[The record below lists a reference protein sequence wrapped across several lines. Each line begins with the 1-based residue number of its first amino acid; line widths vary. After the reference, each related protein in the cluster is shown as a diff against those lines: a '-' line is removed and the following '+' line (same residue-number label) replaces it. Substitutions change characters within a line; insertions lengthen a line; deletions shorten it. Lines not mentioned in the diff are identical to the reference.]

1 MSFWRLLHLL
11 SMCLMTAG
19 VGGVLVPIWRAWAVD
34 QIERR
39 VILLDE
45 AHRNETLLLLPG
57 TIAMMFSGYAWAT
70 ATGVNVILTGWLVAL
85 QVLTMVD
92 LFIFIPL
99 MGVGLRRVRYLALA
113 AEKQGA
119 ITDELRDAMADNV
132 PLVFSILIALT
143 IPLMVWLPIFKP
155 F

>member
-1 MSFWRLLHLL
+1 MTFWRLLHIL
-11 SMCLMTAG
+11 SLCLMMAG
-19 VGGVLVPIWRAWAVD
+19 VGGTLVPIWRAWATEA
-34 QIERR
+34 IERR
-39 VILLDE
+39 VMLLDE
-45 AHRNETLLLLPG
+45 AHRNETIMLLPG

-70 ATGVNVILTGWLVAL
+70 ASGVNVIVTWWLVAL

-92 LFIFIPL
+92 LFIFLPL

-113 AEKQGA
+113 AAKEGA
-119 ITDELRDAMADNV
+119 VTDELRDAMSDNV
-132 PLVFSILIALT
+132 PLVFSTLIALT

>member
-1 MSFWRLLHLL
+1 MEFWRLLHLL
-11 SMCLMTAG
+11 SLCLMMAG
-19 VGGVLVPIWRAWAVD
+19 VGGTLVPIWRAWATESV
-34 QIERR
+34 ERR
-39 VILLDE
+39 AMLLEE
-45 AHRNETLLLLPG
+45 AHRNETLMLLPG
-57 TIAMMFSGYAWAT
+57 TIAMMFTGYAWAT
-70 ATGVNVILTGWLVAL
+70 ASGINVIVTWWLVAL

-119 ITDELRDAMADNV
+119 VTDELRDAMADNV
-132 PLVFSILIALT
+132 PLVFVTLIALT
-143 IPLMVWLPIFKP
+143 IPVMVWLPVFKP

>member
-1 MSFWRLLHLL
+1 MTFWRLLHLL
-11 SMCLMTAG
+11 SLCLMMAG
-19 VGGVLVPIWRAWAVD
+19 VGGTLVPIWRAWATEQLD
-34 QIERR
+34 RR
-39 VILLDE
+39 VMLLEE
-45 AHRNETLLLLPG
+45 AHRNETLMLLPG

-70 ATGVNVILTGWLVAL
+70 ATGVNVILTWWLVAL

-113 AEKQGA
+113 AEKRGEV
-119 ITDELRDAMADNV
+119 TEELRDAMADNV
-132 PLVFSILIALT
+132 PLVFSTLIVLT
-143 IPLMVWLPIFKP
+143 IPFMVWLPVFKP

>member
-1 MSFWRLLHLL
+1 MDVWRLLHLL
-11 SMCLMTAG
+11 SMCLMMAG
-19 VGGVLVPIWRAWAVD
+19 VGGTVVPIWRAWGAEEV
-34 QIERR
+34 ERR
-39 VILLDE
+39 ALYLDE
-45 AHRNETLLLLPG
+45 AHRNEQLMLLPG

-70 ATGVNVILTGWLVAL
+70 AAGHNVIVTWWLVAL

-132 PLVFSILIALT
+132 PLVFSTLIAVT
-143 IPLMVWLPIFKP
+143 IPLMVWLPVFKP

>member
-1 MSFWRLLHLL
+1 MTLWRLLHLL
-11 SMCLMTAG
+11 SLCLMMAG
-19 VGGVLVPIWRAWAVD
+19 VGGTLVPIWRAGATE

-39 VILLDE
+39 VMLLEE
-45 AHRNETLLLLPG
+45 AHKNETLMLLPG
-57 TIAMMFSGYAWAT
+57 TIALMFSGYAWAT
-70 ATGVNVILTGWLVAL
+70 ASGINVIVTWWLVAL

-113 AEKQGA
+113 AEKQGKV
-119 ITDELRDAMADNV
+119 TDELRDAMADNV
-132 PLVFSILIALT
+132 PLVFSTLIAIT
-143 IPLMVWLPIFKP
+143 IPFMVWLPVFKP

>member
-1 MSFWRLLHLL
+1 MTLWRLLHLL
-11 SMCLMTAG
+11 SLCLMMAG
-19 VGGVLVPIWRAWAVD
+19 VGGTLVPIWRAWATE
-34 QIERR
+34 QLERR
-39 VILLDE
+39 VMLLEE
-45 AHRNETLLLLPG
+45 AHKNETLMLLPG

-70 ATGVNVILTGWLVAL
+70 ATGVNVIVTWWLVAL

-113 AEKQGA
+113 AQKQGGM
-119 ITDELRDAMADNV
+119 TDELRDAMADNV
-132 PLVFSILIALT
+132 PLVFSTLIALT
-143 IPLMVWLPIFKP
+143 IPFMVWLPVFKP

>member
-1 MSFWRLLHLL
+1 VTFWRLLHLL
-11 SMCLMTAG
+11 SLCLMTAG
-19 VGGVLVPIWRAWAVD
+19 VGGTLVPIWRAWSED
-34 QIERR
+34 LLERR
-39 VILLDE
+39 VLLLEE
-45 AHRNETLLLLPG
+45 AHRNETVMLLPG

-132 PLVFSILIALT
+132 PLVFSTLIAVT
-143 IPLMVWLPIFKP
+143 IPLMVWLPVFKP

>member
-1 MSFWRLLHLL
+1 MTLWRLLHIL
-11 SMCLMTAG
+11 SLCLMMAG
-19 VGGVLVPIWRAWAVD
+19 VGGTLVPIWRAWATE

-39 VILLDE
+39 VMLLEE
-45 AHRNETLLLLPG
+45 AHRNETLMLLPG
-57 TIAMMFSGYAWAT
+57 TIALMFSGYAWAT
-70 ATGVNVILTGWLVAL
+70 ASGVNVIVTWWLVAL

-113 AEKQGA
+113 AEKQGKV
-119 ITDELRDAMADNV
+119 TDELRDAMADNV
-132 PLVFSILIALT
+132 PLVFSTLIAIT
-143 IPLMVWLPIFKP
+143 IPIMVWLPVFKP

>member
-1 MSFWRLLHLL
+1 MTLWRLLHLL
-11 SMCLMTAG
+11 SLCLMMAG
-19 VGGVLVPIWRAWAVD
+19 VGGTLVPIWRAWATE

-39 VILLDE
+39 VMLLEE
-45 AHRNETLLLLPG
+45 AHKNETLMLLPG
-57 TIAMMFSGYAWAT
+57 TIALMFSGYAWAT
-70 ATGVNVILTGWLVAL
+70 ASGVNVIVTWWLVAL

-113 AEKQGA
+113 AEKQGKV
-119 ITDELRDAMADNV
+119 TDELRDAMADNV
-132 PLVFSILIALT
+132 PLVFSTLIALT
-143 IPLMVWLPIFKP
+143 IPIMVWLPVFKP

>member
-1 MSFWRLLHLL
+1 MSFWRLLHIL
-11 SMCLMTAG
+11 SLCLMTAG
-19 VGGVLVPIWRAWAVD
+19 IGGTLVPIGRAWATDV
-34 QIERR
+34 IERR
-39 VILLDE
+39 VMLLDE

-57 TIAMMFSGYAWAT
+57 TIAMMFTGYAWAT
-70 ATGVNVILTGWLVAL
+70 ASGVNVIVTWWLVAL

-113 AEKQGA
+113 AEKQGVV
-119 ITDELRDAMADNV
+119 TDELRDAMADNV
-132 PLVFSILIALT
+132 PLVFSALIALT
-143 IPLMVWLPIFKP
+143 IPVMVWLPVFKP

>member
-1 MSFWRLLHLL
+1 MAITRSPVSSFTTTPSNGAPSVR
-11 SMCLMTAG
+11 
-19 VGGVLVPIWRAWAVD
+19 VPIWRAWATEAID
-34 QIERR
+34 RR
-39 VILLDE
+39 LMLLEE
-45 AHRNETLLLLPG
+45 AHRNETLMLLPG

-70 ATGVNVILTGWLVAL
+70 ASGVNVIVTWWLVAL

-113 AEKQGA
+113 AAKEGTV
-119 ITDELRDAMADNV
+119 TDELRDAMADNV
-132 PLVFSILIALT
+132 PLVFSTLIALT
-143 IPLMVWLPIFKP
+143 IPLMVWLPVFKP

>member
-1 MSFWRLLHLL
+1 MSFWRLLHIL
-11 SMCLMTAG
+11 SLCLMTAG
-19 VGGVLVPIWRAWAVD
+19 IGGTLVPIGRAWATDV
-34 QIERR
+34 IERR
-39 VILLDE
+39 VMLLDE

-57 TIAMMFSGYAWAT
+57 TIAMMFTGYAWAT
-70 ATGVNVILTGWLVAL
+70 ASGVNVIVTWWLVAL

-113 AEKQGA
+113 AQKQGA
-119 ITDELRDAMADNV
+119 VTDELRDAMSDNV
-132 PLVFSILIALT
+132 PLVFSVLIALT
-143 IPLMVWLPIFKP
+143 IPVMVWLPVFKP